1 MARWD
6 DVLTPLTGEGNI
18 PRPLER
24 LGIRVS
30 TEESGLVIR
39 RTELHV
45 ASIPMIPKVAH
56 FVSYK
61 FFS

>member
-1 MARWD
+1 MVHWD
-6 DVLTPLTGEGNI
+6 DALTSLTDKGSI
-18 PRPLER
+18 PRLVER

-39 RTELHV
+39 RTEPHV

-56 FVSYK
+56 FVS
-61 FFS
+61 

>member
-1 MARWD
+1 MP
-6 DVLTPLTGEGNI
+6 TPLTDEGNI
-18 PRPLER
+18 PRPVER

-30 TEESGLVIR
+30 TGESGLGIR

-56 FVSYK
+56 FVS
-61 FFS
+61 